1 MMALN
6 VELKTNNG
14 YERQTKDVALNA
26 KLKRRYDGYD
36 AELETN
42 DDSKRQNEYATLN
55 IKLKRRWW
63 L

>member
-1 MMALN
+1 MMAMN
-6 VELKTNNG
+6 V
-14 YERQTKDVALNA
+14 
-26 KLKRRYDGYD
+26 
-36 AELETN
+36 ELETN

>member
-1 MMALN
+1 MAMN
-6 VELKTNNG
+6 VELETNNDF
-14 YERQTKDVALNA
+14 ERQNEDATLNA